1 METRSLRF
9 TMRSDQSRHRR
20 SPLARPVPAHEP
32 VLSASQIASFTFCP
46 QAWHLSR
53 RNVVQND
60 GGVERLLEG
69 VCAHRGIGT
78 RTDRLRAIEL
88 ACGVLIIVLCGLAAI
103 VLTQLISSGTLRLP

>member
-1 METRSLRF
+1 VVAHIPPLGNEIVSP
-9 TMRSDQSRHRR
+9 RR
-20 SPLARPVPAHEP
+20 VACGSNGVY
-32 VLSASQIASFTFCP
+32 ICP

-69 VCAHRGIGT
+69 VCAHRDIGT

-88 ACGVLIIVLCGLAAI
+88 ACRVLIVVLCGLAAI
-103 VLTQLISSGTLRLP
+103 VLTQLISGGALRLP